1 MINKTNYHLRIY
13 IPRLDHDHPETDG
26 NRFVGIV
33 KCIRGITR
41 IGLKDAKGIVDADD
55 KWHNVPIYKHQDSVW
70 DVDGDNV
77 FIDKLYELGCQA
89 WIEKETERPTVK
101 QDHMEWNKA
110 GDRLINWALTK
121 ETLTVEQDYMDTLGS
136 LMEGA
141 TPKEEATPKKEADMI
156 VDLKHYILMAINLK
170 QYKMAKYL
178 IDNLAQYE
186 EGK

>member
-26 NRFVGIV
+26 QQFVQIV

-41 IGLKDAKGIVDADD
+41 IGLRDAKGIVDADD
-55 KWHNVPIYKHQDSVW
+55 KWHNVPIYKDSLR
-70 DVDGDNV
+70 DVDEEHM

-89 WIEKETERPTVK
+89 WIEKETERPTV
-101 QDHMEWNKA
+101 
-110 GDRLINWALTK
+110 
-121 ETLTVEQDYMDTLGS
+121 EQDYMDTLGS

-141 TPKEEATPKKEADMI
+141 TSKKETDMI